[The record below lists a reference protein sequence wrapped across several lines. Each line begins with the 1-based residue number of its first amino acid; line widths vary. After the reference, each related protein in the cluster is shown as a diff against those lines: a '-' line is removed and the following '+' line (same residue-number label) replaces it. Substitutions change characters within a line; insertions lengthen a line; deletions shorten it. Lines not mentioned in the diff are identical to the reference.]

1 MTQKI
6 QEIGRRVAVIVN
18 YDTFR
23 LDDEV
28 AREYADMV
36 RDMEDAHYTRVSR
49 YTTSAFMRVKL
60 GRELTRTVRPH
71 IFESKAGARRFI
83 QRYDA
88 LPCSW
93 ADLSEGWVDGKM

>member
-1 MTQKI
+1 M
-6 QEIGRRVAVIVN
+6 N
-18 YDTFR
+18 YDSFR

-36 RDMEDAHYTRVSR
+36 RDMEDAHYTLVSR

-71 IFESKAGARRFI
+71 IFESKAEAQAFH
-83 QRYDA
+83 
-88 LPCSW
+88 SK
-93 ADLSEGWVDGKM
+93 V